1 MTQEA
6 RIETVIPPETVVVLI
21 AGLLAVAHT
30 IGHTFY
36 EDDGIAKQA
45 WDIYDAV
52 FVEADERYKETG
64 DGEATSGGEE
74 DPGFG
79 SRR

>member
-1 MTQEA
+1 MTTEA

-30 IGHTFY
+30 ASGTFY
-36 EDDGIAKQA
+36 EDDGVAKKA

-52 FVEADERYKETG
+52 FVEADERYKEAG
-64 DGEATSGGEE
+64 DGEAEGGGARDSRSGEG
-74 DPGFG
+74 
-79 SRR
+79 

>member
-21 AGLLAVAHT
+21 AGLLAVAHVVV
-30 IGHTFY
+30 GKYY
-36 EDDGIAKQA
+36 EDDGVAKQA

-52 FVEADERYKETG
+52 FVEADERYKEEH
-64 DGEATSGGEE
+64 DGEAEGGSQH
-74 DPGFG
+74 DPRPDQG
-79 SRR
+79 